1 MNFSYVGLQVS
12 HCKPSI
18 TLGTLLS
25 QLKMNCIIVIFQL
38 GPGLELLATT
48 WFWTLVLFHRTG
60 IVHVLDVPVHV
71 LHHLATQTA
80 WFHDRLVDS
89 SFVVLVLLFV
99 VKAFKTERAFNFFG
113 GFSIRKTF
121 LSVKKDIC
129 N

>member
-1 MNFSYVGLQVS
+1 
-12 HCKPSI
+12 
-18 TLGTLLS
+18 
-25 QLKMNCIIVIFQL
+25 MNCIIVIFQL
-38 GPGLELLATT
+38 DPGLELLATA
-48 WFWTLVLFHRTG
+48 WFWTFVLFHRTG

-71 LHHLATQTA
+71 FYHLTTQA
-80 WFHDRLVDS
+80 ARFHDHLVDS

-99 VKAFKTERAFNFFG
+99 VKAFKTERAFNLIG